1 MTRFIA
7 NIKRF
12 VKRNNSTILSIIG
25 SGGVIVTTI
34 LAIRATPKAYE
45 LIKADS
51 RFNHDGDPYAYTK
64 LEAIQSAWKC
74 YIPTAISCIGTIFCI
89 FGSDIISRNNK
100 EALIGAYTLLSNS
113 YEEYKSK
120 MRELYG
126 DEADK
131 EVRGA
136 MIRSKVDDN
145 TGLMLSDEKFL
156 FFEEYY
162 GEFFTRTKEEVLLA
176 EYHFNRN
183 YQLRGYANLNE
194 LYALL
199 DLHPAN
205 TLFGETVGWSVEAG
219 ECYYGYSWIDFDHEL
234 VTLDDGLECIYIHFP
249 FPPTADYLDME

>member
-1 MTRFIA
+1 MSRFLA

-12 VKRNNSTILSIIG
+12 VKRNDSTILSIIG
-25 SGGVIVTTI
+25 SGGVVLTAV
-34 LAIRATPKAYE
+34 LAVRATPKAYE

-51 RFNHDGDPYAYTK
+51 RFNHDGNQYAYTK
-64 LEAIQSAWKC
+64 IEAIRSAWKC
-74 YIPTAISCIGTIFCI
+74 YIPAVISGIGTIACI
-89 FGSDIISRNNK
+89 FGSDAISRNNRD
-100 EALIGAYTLLSNS
+100 ALIGAYTLLSNS
-113 YEEYKSK
+113 YQEYQAK

-131 EVRGA
+131 EVRAA
-136 MIRSKVDDN
+136 MIRSKVNDN
-145 TGLMLSDEKFL
+145 TDLMLSDEKFL

-194 LYALL
+194 LYTFL

-205 TLFGETVGWSVEAG
+205 TLFGETLGWSIEAG

-234 VTLDDGLECIYIHFP
+234 ITLDDGLECIYIHLP
-249 FPPTADYLDME
+249 FPPTADYLDIE